1 MLLVKT
7 ARLESYYPV
16 PGQAGGSMISR
27 LYCGVIRFADSGH
40 GKRKNNKQKTV
51 NCSRCLCVALGRFH
65 MIED

>member
-16 PGQAGGSMISR
+16 PGQAGDSIISR

-40 GKRKNNKQKTV
+40 GKEKIINNSQLLTMPLRG
-51 NCSRCLCVALGRFH
+51 SGQ
-65 MIED
+65 ISYD